1 MKALLTPV
9 EVVRNTNLPKE
20 FPPFELKDIR
30 TIEYSFFMDNLSIK
44 LYNEMLEAK
53 LPVTGIVEWS
63 QASHAAGDVVKRE
76 GVIYEALETTTTRPP
91 TDSWKI
97 RDKFSNECY
106 SDIWCNGFLA
116 ELLSFMVL
124 QARLPFIANNIHAE
138 GVGTS
143 NSTFTKATQ
152 KGYDVTAS
160 GVDASIGVALKNFK
174 DYVNNQNKCLNLP
187 NITDGCGITE
197 QVDINTSIYK
207 VA

>member
-1 MKALLTPV
+1 MKTLLTPV
-9 EVVRNTNLPKE
+9 EVVRNSNLPKE

-30 TIEYSFFMDNLSIK
+30 VIEYSFFMDNLSID
-44 LYNEMLEAK
+44 LYNSMLEAK
-53 LPVTGIVEWS
+53 LPVTGIDEWS
-63 QASHAAGDVVKRE
+63 QNGSYNIDSVVKRD
-76 GVIYEALETTTTRPP
+76 GVIYKALESTTSRPP

-152 KGYDVTAS
+152 KGYDVTANA
-160 GVDASIGVALKNFK
+160 VDVSIGVALKNFK
-174 DYVNNQNKCLNLP
+174 DYAYNQNKCLNLHTIS
-187 NITDGCGITE
+187 NCGIE
-197 QVDINTSIYK
+197 EKIASVSSYK